1 MNIYKT
7 RKKGKVNLGVI
18 ILREPYIMKR
28 NSKET
33 NQI

>member
-7 RKKGKVNLGVI
+7 RKKSTAILGVM

-28 NSKET
+28 NSKAT